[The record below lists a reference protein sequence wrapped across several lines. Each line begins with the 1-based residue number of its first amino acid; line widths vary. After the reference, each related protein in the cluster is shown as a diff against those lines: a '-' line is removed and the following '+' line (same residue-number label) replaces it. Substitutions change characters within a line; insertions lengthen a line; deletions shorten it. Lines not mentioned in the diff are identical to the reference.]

1 VTEERGITMA
11 DTEAAARA
19 LYERERVIPG
29 DINVTLWPQLTDEI
43 KDIWRKKVRPAAAG
57 ADPQLTEIVGKYRA
71 LCTAMQ
77 RFDQLRREVAALYVG
92 LSEDQKRTYG
102 EVVERIEIEDRE
114 AGQ

>member
-1 VTEERGITMA
+1 
-11 DTEAAARA
+11 
-19 LYERERVIPG
+19 
-29 DINVTLWPQLTDEI
+29 
-43 KDIWRKKVRPAAAG
+43 
-57 ADPQLTEIVGKYRA
+57 
-71 LCTAMQ
+71 MQ